1 MAAQKFT
8 FGRTFPETPD
18 RIVPIEK
25 KEPTITVAEHQR
37 LLAMAAAASR
47 QEGFIAGRAEA
58 EDAATARLARAVD
71 QAALAL
77 DALRADLDAIQAAA
91 AADALTFAHGMAR
104 RLAGRLMDDAPM
116 ALVEDAARRIFE
128 DLRGQPHVAVR
139 VADEL
144 LEPARDRLQAIA
156 RERGFEGR
164 LILLGEPEIAVGDV
178 RIEWADGGLVRDR
191 AAAEER
197 MAEAVAQALAAGR
210 TNRTP
215 ARE

>member
-47 QEGFIAGRAEA
+47 QEGFIAGRAGA